1 MLKTNQ
7 TKYYT
12 LEYVHDEEGVSVNIR
27 PNGAVRSDYFV
38 RTVAYVDFNF
48 EHIKFYDTSMKFELI
63 QEICNHLH
71 ELNQQHLQYLNHID
85 KDFDDDGNM
94 KETEE

>member
-7 TKYYT
+7 TKHYT
-12 LEYVHDEEGVSVNIR
+12 LEYVHDEEGVSVNAR

-38 RTVAYVDFNF
+38 RTVAYIDFLS
-48 EHIKFYDTSMKFELI
+48 EQIHWQDHTMKFEMA

-71 ELNQQHLQYLNHID
+71 ELHQQHLQYLDQIN
-85 KDFDDDGNM
+85 
-94 KETEE
+94 KEEEE

>member
-1 MLKTNQ
+1 MNQ
-7 TKYYT
+7 TKFYT

-38 RTVAYVDFNF
+38 RTVAYIDFGMETIHF
-48 EHIKFYDTSMKFELI
+48 QDHTMKFELI

-71 ELNQQHLQYLNHID
+71 ELSQQHLQYLDHMNREA
-85 KDFDDDGNM
+85 NN
-94 KETEE
+94 E